1 MKTLFVFVS
10 LTLAVF
16 FASTAFSQEMPPGG
30 KPPTIEVTGTASIS
44 VTPDIMKWTVDIQ
57 NDNDNIQ
64 EAKTKN
70 DNTITKVLNIIKSY
84 GIEDKDIKT
93 SGIRMTKRSYIY
105 GQEKKYNV
113 SNTVWFT
120 LENIA
125 KYDLLTNDLIK
136 IEDAF
141 VTSTILEY
149 SKAIETRVQARTNAL
164 KVAKEKA
171 VIMAEALGMTV
182 GKPILIQEE
191 PIYDYWGMQ
200 NYTQNNVQNYSLNG
214 STSSQHFS
222 EGIMKIESKVKVVF
236 ELK

>member
-1 MKTLFVFVS
+1 MKALNVFI
-10 LTLAVF
+10 AVF
-16 FASTAFSQEMPPGG
+16 FLVTLNLSLAQDRPPA
-30 KPPTIEVTGTASIS
+30 IEVTGTASIS
-44 VTPDIMKWTVDIQ
+44 VTPDIMKWTVEIQ
-57 NDNDNIQ
+57 NDNDNVQ

-105 GQEKKYNV
+105 GQEKKFNV
-113 SNTVWFT
+113 SNTVWFN
-120 LENIA
+120 LENLA

-136 IEDAF
+136 IED
-141 VTSTILEY
+141 VYITNTYLEY
-149 SKAIETRVQARTNAL
+149 SKAIETRIQARTNAL

-171 VIMAEALGMTV
+171 QQMAEALGMSV
-182 GKPILIQEE
+182 GKPIMIQEE

-200 NYTQNNVQNYSLNG
+200 NYTQNNVQSYSTNG
-214 STSSQHFS
+214 SISSQHFS
-222 EGIMKIESKVKVVF
+222 EGIMKIECKVKVVF

>member
-10 LTLAVF
+10 LILSVF
-16 FASTAFSQEMPPGG
+16 FARTAISQERPPS
-30 KPPTIEVTGTASIS
+30 IEVTGTASIS

-70 DNTITKVLNIIKSY
+70 DNTLTKVLNVIKSY

-93 SGIRMTKRSYIY
+93 SGIRMTKRTYIY

-113 SNTVWFT
+113 SNTVWFN
-120 LENIA
+120 LDNLA

-136 IEDAF
+136 IEDVF
-141 VTSTILEY
+141 ITNTFLEY
-149 SKAIETRVQARTNAL
+149 SKAIETRIQARANAL

-171 VIMAEALGMTV
+171 LQMAEALGMTV
-182 GKPILIQEE
+182 GKPLLIQEE

-200 NYTQNNVQNYSLNG
+200 NFTQNNVQNYSLSG

-222 EGIMKIESKVKVVF
+222 EGIMKIETKVKVVF

>member
-10 LTLAVF
+10 LILSVF
-16 FASTAFSQEMPPGG
+16 FASTAISQERPPA
-30 KPPTIEVTGTASIS
+30 IEVTGTASIS

-70 DNTITKVLNIIKSY
+70 DNTLTKVLNVIKSY

-93 SGIRMTKRSYIY
+93 SGIRMTKRTYIY

-113 SNTVWFT
+113 SNTVWFN
-120 LENIA
+120 LDNLA
-125 KYDLLTNDLIK
+125 KYDLLTNDLIR
-136 IEDAF
+136 IEDVF
-141 VTSTILEY
+141 ITNTFLEY
-149 SKAIETRVQARTNAL
+149 SKAIETRIQARTNAL

-171 VIMAEALGMTV
+171 LQMAEALGMTV
-182 GKPILIQEE
+182 GKPLLIQEE

-200 NYTQNNVQNYSLNG
+200 NYTQNNVQNYSLSG

-222 EGIMKIESKVKVVF
+222 EGIMKIETKVKVVF

>member
-1 MKTLFVFVS
+1 MKTLIVFVS
-10 LTLAVF
+10 LIFPVF
-16 FASTAFSQEMPPGG
+16 FASTAISQDRPPA
-30 KPPTIEVTGTASIS
+30 IEVTGTASIS

-64 EAKTKN
+64 EAKTRN
-70 DNTITKVLNIIKSY
+70 DNTLTKVLNVIKSY

-93 SGIRMTKRSYIY
+93 SGIRMTKRAYIY

-120 LENIA
+120 LDNLA

-136 IEDAF
+136 IEDVF
-141 VTSTILEY
+141 VTGTNLEY
-149 SKAIETRVQARTNAL
+149 SKAIETRIQARTNAL

-171 VIMAEALGMTV
+171 QQMAEALGMTV
-182 GKPILIQEE
+182 GKPIMIQEE

-200 NYTQNNVQNYSLNG
+200 NYTQNNVQNYSLSG

-222 EGIMKIESKVKVVF
+222 EGIMKIETKVKVVF

>member
-1 MKTLFVFVS
+1 MNTLKFS
-10 LTLAVF
+10 LTF
-16 FASTAFSQEMPPGG
+16 FLVIFTFCIAISQEKPPG
-30 KPPTIEVTGTASIS
+30 IEVTGTASIS

-57 NDNDNIQ
+57 NDNDNVQ

-70 DNTITKVLNIIKSY
+70 DNTISKVLGILKNY
-84 GIEDKDIKT
+84 NIEDKDIKT
-93 SGIRMTKRSYIY
+93 SGIRMTKKTYRY
-105 GQEKKYNV
+105 GDEKKYNV

-125 KYDLLTNDLIK
+125 KYDLLTNDLIR
-136 IEDAF
+136 IEDVF
-141 VTSTILEY
+141 ITNTTLEY

-164 KVAKEKA
+164 TVAKEKA
-171 VIMAEALGMTV
+171 VKMAEALGMTV

-191 PIYDYWGMQ
+191 PIYDYWGYP
-200 NYTQNNVQNYSLNG
+200 NYTQNNIQNFAVDMPN
-214 STSSQHFS
+214 SSQHFS

>member
-1 MKTLFVFVS
+1 MKTLKVFFVLFVF
-10 LTLAVF
+10 L
-16 FASTAFSQEMPPGG
+16 FSFNIANSQQEKQPVV
-30 KPPTIEVTGTASIS
+30 EVTGTASIS

-70 DNTITKVLNIIKSY
+70 DNTITKVLSILKSY
-84 GIEDKDIKT
+84 NIEEKDIKT
-93 SGIRMTKRSYIY
+93 GGIRMTKRQYIY
-105 GQEKKYNV
+105 GQEKKFSV

-120 LENIA
+120 LDNIT

-136 IEDAF
+136 IED
-141 VTSTILEY
+141 VYITGTTLEY
-149 SKAIETRVQARTNAL
+149 SKVIETRVQARTNAL
-164 KVAKEKA
+164 ITAKEKA
-171 VIMAEALGMTV
+171 TKMAEALGMTI

-191 PIYDYWGMQ
+191 PIYDWGYPQ
-200 NYTQNNVQNYSLNG
+200 LSQNNVQNYAVNTPG
-214 STSSQHFS
+214 SSQHFS